1 MKAKWTFAL
10 MCVAMVAFVAC
21 KPQNNPTD
29 PGTNPSTDTIGG
41 GGGGEEY
48 ASPINVKDNSVAD
61 WDALDPTK
69 VAVANVTEE
78 PYFDGLKQVKVY
90 SDGIYINYMLVF
102 DPNIY
107 KSHVGAKDGMHIYM
121 NIDNSAETGG
131 FFDLFADAAV
141 DLMFEGELFDD
152 QGNAVPYSPNMH
164 RWVGQEGGLPAE
176 RNCDAAG
183 GWDVAWEPAGSVRG
197 ESQIVGDNIIEGR
210 LIVGLISDKF
220 AAEGFGIGFDIQQ
233 NWGEVGLLPQL
244 DAQGE
249 EGEFIGRTNMLF
261 VPFDASE
268 K

>member
-1 MKAKWTFAL
+1 MKANWKIAL
-10 MCVAMVAFVAC
+10 MCLTMVAIAVSC
-21 KPQNNPTD
+21 NPKNQPTD
-29 PGTNPSTDTIGG
+29 PGTTPSTDSVPSVDPG
-41 GGGGEEY
+41 Y
-48 ASPINVKDNSVAD
+48 VSPINVKDNSVAD
-61 WDALDPTK
+61 WDALDQTK

-78 PYFDGLKQVKVY
+78 PYFSGLKQLKVY

-102 DPNIY
+102 DPNEY

-131 FFDLFADAAV
+131 FFDLFVDAAV

-152 QGNAVPYSPNMH
+152 AGTPVPYSPTMH
-164 RWVGQEGGLPAE
+164 RWVGQEGGQPAE

-183 GWDVAWEPAGSVRG
+183 GWDVAWEAAGSVKG

-261 VPFDASE
+261 VPFDESE
-268 K
+268 E

>member
-1 MKAKWTFAL
+1 MKANWKMAL
-10 MCVAMVAFVAC
+10 MCLTMVAFVAC
-21 KPQNNPTD
+21 NPKNPATD
-29 PGTNPSTDTIGG
+29 PGTDPSKDTVPGG
-41 GGGGEEY
+41 GDDPGY
-48 ASPINVKDNSVAD
+48 VSPISVKDHSVAD

-69 VAVANVTEE
+69 VAVANVTAE
-78 PYFDGLKQVKVY
+78 PYFDGLKQLKVY

-107 KSHVGAKDGMHIYM
+107 KSHIGAKDGMHIYM
-121 NIDNSAETGG
+121 NIDNSDATGG

-152 QGNAVPYSPNMH
+152 QGNAVPYSPTMH

-176 RNCDAAG
+176 RNADAAG
-183 GWDVAWEPAGSVRG
+183 GWDVAWEPAGSVKG

-244 DAQGE
+244 DAQGD

-261 VPFDASE
+261 VPFDESE
-268 K
+268 E